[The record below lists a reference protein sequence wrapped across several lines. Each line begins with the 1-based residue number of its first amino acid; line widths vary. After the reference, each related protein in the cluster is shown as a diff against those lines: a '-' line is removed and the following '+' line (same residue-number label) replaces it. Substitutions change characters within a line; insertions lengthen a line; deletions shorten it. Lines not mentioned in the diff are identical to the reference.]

1 MFTEIKNGFIHG
13 SPGTIRQKNEEFNRN
28 FKKIIASNVYWSVS
42 LFYLVLETL
51 RNSNTN
57 LSFWEGQ
64 ENWASIIINNIV
76 VGYIWQK
83 YPLVVVENKISSE
96 IKDILKDIEGIYFL
110 EVDFLDVN
118 LFKIEDDSLKVYFEN
133 FNNLNSFTLEE
144 LWFQTNSVQKATKT
158 SASLVKTGT
167 PME

>member
-1 MFTEIKNGFIHG
+1 
-13 SPGTIRQKNEEFNRN
+13 
-28 FKKIIASNVYWSVS
+28 
-42 LFYLVLETL
+42 L

-57 LSFWEGQ
+57 LSFWEGE

-96 IKDILKDIEGIYFL
+96 IKDIEGIYFL

-133 FNNLNSFTLEE
+133 FNNLNSFTMEE
-144 LWFQTNSVQKATKT
+144 LWFQTNSV
-158 SASLVKTGT
+158 
-167 PME
+167 